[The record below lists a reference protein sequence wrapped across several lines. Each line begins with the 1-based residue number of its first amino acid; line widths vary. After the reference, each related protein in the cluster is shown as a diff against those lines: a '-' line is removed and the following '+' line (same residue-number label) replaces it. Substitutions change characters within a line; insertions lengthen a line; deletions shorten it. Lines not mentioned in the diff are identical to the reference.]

1 LKITA
6 KIPSFG
12 KFSCIFTDTF
22 ILNLF
27 DMNSP
32 NSFGTSYSFITFGE
46 SHGPFIGVV
55 IDGVKPGL
63 PIDLDLLQYEL
74 NRRKPGQSSVTTPR
88 NEPDAAQI
96 VSGVYDGKTTGT
108 PICILIKNQDQRSKD
123 YGDIAEILRPGHA
136 SHTYLQKYGVF
147 DYRGGGRASG
157 RETALRV
164 AAGAIAK
171 QYLAGLGVR
180 IIGFTRQVG
189 AVFSSIEPSE
199 ARAEIIES
207 NIARAPD
214 AESAEKMI
222 AVIHEAQADGDSVGG
237 VVEVVV
243 KGCPA
248 GLGEPIYHKLDADL
262 ASALMTLGA
271 VKGFEI
277 GNGFQSALL
286 RGSQNNDPYY
296 RADNGDFRTIT
307 NNAGGVVGGISNGED
322 IVVRIAVKPASSI
335 TKPVKTANRSGE
347 MVDFK
352 VEGRHDPCICPRV
365 VPVAEAM
372 VALVL
377 LDHVLLNDR
386 LRESSDEEE
395 LRRKIT
401 VVDAELQL
409 LTMQKHFYEE
419 RLTQILYDKAVETL
433 SASAPA
439 EANKR

>member
-1 LKITA
+1 M
-6 KIPSFG
+6 S
-12 KFSCIFTDTF
+12 
-22 ILNLF
+22 
-27 DMNSP
+27 SP
-32 NSFGTSYSFITFGE
+32 NSFGNAYSFITFGE
-46 SHGPFIGVV
+46 SHGAFIGVV
-55 IDGVKPGL
+55 IDGIKPNI
-63 PIDLDLLQYEL
+63 PIDADTIQHDL

-88 NEPDAAQI
+88 NEPDQAQI
-96 VSGVYDGKTTGT
+96 VSGIYDGKTTGT

-164 AAGAIAK
+164 AAGSVAK
-171 QYLAGLGVR
+171 QILAQKGVK

-189 AVFSSIEPSE
+189 DVRSDVSPDTVNVAT
-199 ARAEIIES
+199 IES
-207 NIARAPD
+207 NIVRAPD
-214 AESAEKMI
+214 AASAEKMI
-222 AVIHEAQADGDSVGG
+222 AVIHAAQADGDSIGG

-243 KGCPA
+243 KGCPT

-262 ASALMTLGA
+262 AHALMTLGA

-277 GNGFQSALL
+277 GNGFESVRL

-296 RADNGDFRTIT
+296 KDEHGNFRTTT
-307 NNAGGVVGGISNGED
+307 NKAGGVVGGISNGED
-322 IVVRIAVKPASSI
+322 IIVRIAVKPASSI
-335 TKPVKTANRSGE
+335 TKPVKTANRNGD

-377 LDHVLLNDR
+377 LDHIMLQDRIAPASDQERVRQKLAVLDAEMELLSMQR
-386 LRESSDEEE
+386 KLYEEE
-395 LRRKIT
+395 LANLSKT
-401 VVDAELQL
+401 P
-409 LTMQKHFYEE
+409 
-419 RLTQILYDKAVETL
+419 VE
-433 SASAPA
+433 A
-439 EANKR
+439 

>member
-1 LKITA
+1 M
-6 KIPSFG
+6 S
-12 KFSCIFTDTF
+12 S
-22 ILNLF
+22 
-27 DMNSP
+27 S
-32 NSFGTSYSFITFGE
+32 NSFGNAYSFITFGE
-46 SHGPFIGVV
+46 SHGAYIGVV
-55 IDGVKPGL
+55 IDGIKPNI
-63 PIDLDLLQYEL
+63 PIDTDTIQHDL

-88 NEPDAAQI
+88 NEPDQAQI
-96 VSGVYDGKTTGT
+96 VSGIYQGKTTGT

-164 AAGAIAK
+164 AAGAVAK
-171 QYLAGLGVR
+171 QILAQKGVK

-189 AVFSSIEPSE
+189 DVRSE
-199 ARAEIIES
+199 VSTDSVEVAAIES
-207 NIARAPD
+207 NIVRAPD
-214 AESAEKMI
+214 AESADKMI
-222 AVIHEAQADGDSVGG
+222 AVIHAAQADGDSVGG

-262 ASALMTLGA
+262 AHALMTLGA
-271 VKGFEI
+271 IKGFEI
-277 GNGFQSALL
+277 GNGFGSVLL
-286 RGSQNNDPYY
+286 RGSENNDPYY
-296 RADNGDFRTIT
+296 QDEHGNFRTTT
-307 NNAGGVVGGISNGED
+307 NKAGGVVGGISNGED

-335 TKPVKTANRSGE
+335 TKPVKTANRNGE

-377 LDHVLLNDR
+377 LDHIMLQDR
-386 LRESSDEEE
+386 ITPASDEDRIRQK
-395 LRRKIT
+395 LA
-401 VVDAELQL
+401 VLDAEMEL
-409 LTMQKHFYEE
+409 LTMQRKQYEE
-419 RLTQILYDKAVETL
+419 ELAALAAIPT
-433 SASAPA
+433 
-439 EANKR
+439 EA

>member
-1 LKITA
+1 M
-6 KIPSFG
+6 S
-12 KFSCIFTDTF
+12 S
-22 ILNLF
+22 
-27 DMNSP
+27 S
-32 NSFGTSYSFITFGE
+32 NSFGNAYSFITFGE
-46 SHGPFIGVV
+46 SHGAYIGVV
-55 IDGVKPGL
+55 IDGIKPNI
-63 PIDLDLLQYEL
+63 PIDTDTIQHDL

-88 NEPDAAQI
+88 NEPDQAQI
-96 VSGVYDGKTTGT
+96 VSGIYQGKTTGT

-164 AAGAIAK
+164 AAGAVAK
-171 QYLAGLGVR
+171 QILAQKGVK

-189 AVFSSIEPSE
+189 DVRSE
-199 ARAEIIES
+199 VSTDSVEVAAIES
-207 NIARAPD
+207 NIVRAPD
-214 AESAEKMI
+214 AESADKMI
-222 AVIHEAQADGDSVGG
+222 AVIHAAQADGDSVGG

-262 ASALMTLGA
+262 AHALMTLGA
-271 VKGFEI
+271 IKGFEI
-277 GNGFQSALL
+277 GNGFGSVLL
-286 RGSQNNDPYY
+286 RGSENNDPYY
-296 RADNGDFRTIT
+296 QDEHGNFRTTT
-307 NNAGGVVGGISNGED
+307 NKAGGVVGGISNGED

-335 TKPVKTANRSGE
+335 TKSVKTANRNGE

-377 LDHVLLNDR
+377 LDHIMLQDR
-386 LRESSDEEE
+386 ITPASDEDRIRQK
-395 LRRKIT
+395 LA
-401 VVDAELQL
+401 VLDAEMEL
-409 LTMQKHFYEE
+409 LTMQRKQYEE
-419 RLTQILYDKAVETL
+419 ELAALAAIPT
-433 SASAPA
+433 
-439 EANKR
+439 EA

>member
-1 LKITA
+1 MSLTQYFLNNKLKT
-6 KIPSFG
+6 KNQ
-12 KFSCIFTDTF
+12 K
-22 ILNLF
+22 LQ
-27 DMNSP
+27 DMSSP
-32 NSFGTSYSFITFGE
+32 NSFGNAYSFITFGE
-46 SHGPFIGVV
+46 SHGAFIGVV
-55 IDGVKPGL
+55 IDGIKPNI
-63 PIDLDLLQYEL
+63 PIDADTIQHDL

-88 NEPDAAQI
+88 NEPDQAQI
-96 VSGVYDGKTTGT
+96 VSGIYDGKTTGT

-164 AAGAIAK
+164 AAGSVAK
-171 QYLAGLGVR
+171 QILAQKGVK

-189 AVFSSIEPSE
+189 DVRSDVSPDTVNVAT
-199 ARAEIIES
+199 IES
-207 NIARAPD
+207 NIVRAPD
-214 AESAEKMI
+214 AASAEKMI
-222 AVIHEAQADGDSVGG
+222 AVIHAAQADGDSIGG

-243 KGCPA
+243 KGCPT

-262 ASALMTLGA
+262 AHALMTLGA

-277 GNGFQSALL
+277 GNGFESVRL

-296 RADNGDFRTIT
+296 KDEHGNFRTTT
-307 NNAGGVVGGISNGED
+307 NKAGGVVGGISNGED
-322 IVVRIAVKPASSI
+322 IIVRIAVKPASSI
-335 TKPVKTANRSGE
+335 TKPVKTANRNGD

-377 LDHVLLNDR
+377 LDHIMLQDRIAPASDQERVRQKLAVLDAEMELLSMQR
-386 LRESSDEEE
+386 KLYEEE
-395 LRRKIT
+395 LANLSKT
-401 VVDAELQL
+401 P
-409 LTMQKHFYEE
+409 
-419 RLTQILYDKAVETL
+419 VE
-433 SASAPA
+433 A
-439 EANKR
+439 

>member
-1 LKITA
+1 MQSSNTFGNA
-6 KIPSFG
+6 FSFV
-12 KFSCIFTDTF
+12 
-22 ILNLF
+22 
-27 DMNSP
+27 
-32 NSFGTSYSFITFGE
+32 TFGE
-46 SHGPFIGVV
+46 SHGAYIGVV
-55 IDGVKPGL
+55 LDGIKPNI
-63 PIDLDLLQYEL
+63 PIDTEAIQHDL

-88 NEPDAAQI
+88 NEPDSAQI
-96 VSGVYDGKTTGT
+96 VSGIYNGKTTGT

-164 AAGAIAK
+164 AAGGIAK
-171 QYLAGLGVR
+171 QILAERGAR

-189 AVFSSIEPSE
+189 DVRSE
-199 ARAEIIES
+199 ISTDVIDAASIES
-207 NIARAPD
+207 NIVRAPD
-214 AESAEKMI
+214 AASAEKMI
-222 AVIHEAQADGDSVGG
+222 AVIHAAQADGDSVGG

-262 ASALMTLGA
+262 AHALMTLGA
-271 VKGFEI
+271 IKGFEI
-277 GNGFQSALL
+277 GNGFESVLL
-286 RGSQNNDPYY
+286 RGSENNDPYY
-296 RADNGDFRTIT
+296 QDEHGNFRTTT
-307 NNAGGVVGGISNGED
+307 NKAGGVIGGISNGED

-335 TKPVKTANRSGE
+335 TKPVQTANRAGE

-377 LDHVLLNDR
+377 LDHVLLQER
-386 LRESSDEEE
+386 IATSSTAEQLQQKLATIDAEMQLLAMQKKFYEEE
-395 LRRKIT
+395 L
-401 VVDAELQL
+401 AALG
-409 LTMQKHFYEE
+409 
-419 RLTQILYDKAVETL
+419 A
-433 SASAPA
+433 
-439 EANKR
+439 

>member
-1 LKITA
+1 M
-6 KIPSFG
+6 S
-12 KFSCIFTDTF
+12 
-22 ILNLF
+22 
-27 DMNSP
+27 SP
-32 NSFGTSYSFITFGE
+32 NSFGNAYSFITFGE
-46 SHGPFIGVV
+46 SHGAFIGVV
-55 IDGVKPGL
+55 IDGIKPNI
-63 PIDLDLLQYEL
+63 PIDTDTIQHDL

-88 NEPDAAQI
+88 NEPDQAQI
-96 VSGVYDGKTTGT
+96 VSGIYDGKTTGT

-164 AAGAIAK
+164 AAGSVAK
-171 QYLAGLGVR
+171 QILAQKGVK

-189 AVFSSIEPSE
+189 DVRSDVSPDTVDVAT
-199 ARAEIIES
+199 IES
-207 NIARAPD
+207 NIVRAPD
-214 AESAEKMI
+214 AASAEKMI
-222 AVIHEAQADGDSVGG
+222 AVIHAAQADGDSIGG

-243 KGCPA
+243 KGCPT

-262 ASALMTLGA
+262 AHALMTLGA

-277 GNGFQSALL
+277 GNGFESVRL

-296 RADNGDFRTIT
+296 KDEHGNFRTTT
-307 NNAGGVVGGISNGED
+307 NKAGGVVGGISNGED
-322 IVVRIAVKPASSI
+322 IIVRIAVKPASSI
-335 TKPVKTANRSGE
+335 TKPVKTANRNGD

-377 LDHVLLNDR
+377 LDHIMLQDRIAPTSDAER
-386 LRESSDEEE
+386 LRQKLAVLDAEMELLSMQRKLYEEE
-395 LRRKIT
+395 LANLSKT
-401 VVDAELQL
+401 P
-409 LTMQKHFYEE
+409 
-419 RLTQILYDKAVETL
+419 VE
-433 SASAPA
+433 A
-439 EANKR
+439 

>member
-1 LKITA
+1 MQSSNTFGNA
-6 KIPSFG
+6 FSFV
-12 KFSCIFTDTF
+12 
-22 ILNLF
+22 
-27 DMNSP
+27 
-32 NSFGTSYSFITFGE
+32 TFGE
-46 SHGPFIGVV
+46 SHGAYIGVV
-55 IDGVKPGL
+55 LDGIKPNI
-63 PIDLDLLQYEL
+63 PIDTEAIQHDL

-88 NEPDAAQI
+88 NEPDSAQI
-96 VSGVYDGKTTGT
+96 VSGIYNGKTTGT

-164 AAGAIAK
+164 AAGGIAK
-171 QYLAGLGVR
+171 QILAERGAR

-189 AVFSSIEPSE
+189 DVRSE
-199 ARAEIIES
+199 ISTDVIDAASIES
-207 NIARAPD
+207 NIVRAPD
-214 AESAEKMI
+214 AASAEKMI
-222 AVIHEAQADGDSVGG
+222 AVIHAAQADGDSVGG

-262 ASALMTLGA
+262 AHALMTLGA
-271 VKGFEI
+271 IKGFEI
-277 GNGFQSALL
+277 GNGFESVLL
-286 RGSQNNDPYY
+286 RGSENNDPYY
-296 RADNGDFRTIT
+296 QDEHGNFRTTT
-307 NNAGGVVGGISNGED
+307 NKAGGVIGGISNGED

-335 TKPVKTANRSGE
+335 TKPVQTANRAGE

-377 LDHVLLNDR
+377 LDHVLLQER
-386 LRESSDEEE
+386 IATSSTAEQLQQKLATIDAEMQLLAMQKKLYEEE
-395 LRRKIT
+395 L
-401 VVDAELQL
+401 AALG
-409 LTMQKHFYEE
+409 
-419 RLTQILYDKAVETL
+419 A
-433 SASAPA
+433 
-439 EANKR
+439 

>member
-1 LKITA
+1 M
-6 KIPSFG
+6 S
-12 KFSCIFTDTF
+12 S
-22 ILNLF
+22 
-27 DMNSP
+27 S
-32 NSFGTSYSFITFGE
+32 NSFGNAYSFITFGE
-46 SHGPFIGVV
+46 SHGAYIGVV
-55 IDGVKPGL
+55 IDGIKPNI
-63 PIDLDLLQYEL
+63 PIDTDTIQHDL

-88 NEPDAAQI
+88 NEPDQAQI
-96 VSGVYDGKTTGT
+96 VSGIYQGKTTGT

-164 AAGAIAK
+164 AAGAVAK
-171 QYLAGLGVR
+171 QILAQKGVK

-189 AVFSSIEPSE
+189 DVRSE
-199 ARAEIIES
+199 VSTDSVEVAAIES
-207 NIARAPD
+207 NIVRAPD
-214 AESAEKMI
+214 AESADKMI
-222 AVIHEAQADGDSVGG
+222 AVIHAAQADGDSVGG

-262 ASALMTLGA
+262 AHALMTLGA
-271 VKGFEI
+271 IKGFEI
-277 GNGFQSALL
+277 GNGFGSVLL
-286 RGSQNNDPYY
+286 RGSENNDPYY
-296 RADNGDFRTIT
+296 QDEHGNFRTTT
-307 NNAGGVVGGISNGED
+307 NKAGGVVGGISNGED

-335 TKPVKTANRSGE
+335 TKPVKTANRNGE

-377 LDHVLLNDR
+377 LDHIMLQDR
-386 LRESSDEEE
+386 IAPASDEDRIRQKLAVLDVEME
-395 LRRKIT
+395 
-401 VVDAELQL
+401 L
-409 LTMQKHFYEE
+409 LTMQRKQYEE
-419 RLTQILYDKAVETL
+419 EL
-433 SASAPA
+433 SALAAIPT
-439 EANKR
+439 EA